1 MLLAAAC
8 TPCFGME
15 GVELS
20 GLCMDLSLAILDRNV
35 SACVHGSPWGEYPH
49 TNIQDDLISHLFKR
63 QLALSPDSK
72 IFVLE
77 VGSFSGGSATKFVTV
92 AKQQNFSKVWRG
104 EASPLGGHVP
114 GAGRVPGANGS
125 QAKVW
130 GIGKDFVICIPP
142 QLNMCPSVSQPNNE
156 G

>member
-35 SACVHGSPWGEYPH
+35 SACVHGNPWGEYPH

-92 AKQQNFSKVWRG
+92 AKQQNFSKVWQG
-104 EASPLGGHVP
+104 EG
-114 GAGRVPGANGS
+114 GRVRWPGESMGDWGRLVMNLHAAAVKHVS
-125 QAKVW
+125 FCQSAK
-130 GIGKDFVICIPP
+130 
-142 QLNMCPSVSQPNNE
+142 
-156 G
+156 